1 MPERDAS
8 EDTRLLVA
16 YLREAGAIARHY
28 FGGTFK
34 VTNKSNNSPVTDADL
49 AIDKFLHEKLL
60 AQRPDYG
67 WLSEE
72 STDDPARLNCART
85 FVVDPI
91 DGTHGF
97 IKRRPQFTIV
107 AAVVVEGRPQSA
119 AIYNPITEE
128 MFEATLACGA
138 RKNGQPIHVSF
149 TTDLADSRLFF
160 ARDVFDSPRWATP
173 WPESVTVETRSSI
186 AYRMGLVAAGEF
198 DAMVSP
204 TRKSDWDLAAGDLLV
219 HEAGGTVTDS
229 DGTLL
234 IYNRPAPDQETV
246 ICATPALHGLL
257 LARLKERT

>member
-1 MPERDAS
+1 MPAHDAA

-16 YLREAGAIARHY
+16 YVREAGAIARKY
-28 FGGTFK
+28 FRGTFT
-34 VTNKSNNSPVTDADL
+34 VTNKGNNSPVTEADI
-49 AIDKFLHEKLL
+49 AIDNFLHDKLL

-72 STDDPARLNCART
+72 SANDPERLTRALT

-97 IKRRPQFTIV
+97 VKGRAQFTIV
-107 AAVVVEGRPQSA
+107 AAVVAEGRPLSA

-128 MFEATLACGA
+128 MFEAALGHGA
-138 RKNGQPIHVSF
+138 RKNGAPIHVSG
-149 TTDLADSRLFF
+149 TTELADSRLLF

-173 WPESVTVETRSSI
+173 WPESVTVETRASI

-219 HEAGGTVTDS
+219 HEAGGMVTDG
-229 DGTLL
+229 DGSLL
-234 IYNRPAPDQETV
+234 IYNRPLPDQETV

-257 LARLKERT
+257 RARLRERT